1 MFQLGIN
8 VAVLEDLTSDTPLEL
23 HEDSIDCL
31 EDEVGDL
38 AWVLDLVVGQKV
50 AEDWF
55 DTEQDEVLGLGG
67 VLGGLVLNAEDVEED
82 LLLDFD
88 DGFMVFKVTK
98 KLWEDFIKEDEYRN
112 IE

>member
-1 MFQLGIN
+1 MIQLGIN
-8 VAVLEDLTSDTPLEL
+8 VAVLEDLTADTPLEL

-31 EDEVGDL
+31 KDKVGDL

-67 VLGGLVLNAEDVEED
+67 ILGGLVLNAEDVEED

-88 DGFMVFKVTK
+88 DSFVVLEVPE
-98 KLWEDFIKEDEYRN
+98 KLWEDFVKEDEHRN